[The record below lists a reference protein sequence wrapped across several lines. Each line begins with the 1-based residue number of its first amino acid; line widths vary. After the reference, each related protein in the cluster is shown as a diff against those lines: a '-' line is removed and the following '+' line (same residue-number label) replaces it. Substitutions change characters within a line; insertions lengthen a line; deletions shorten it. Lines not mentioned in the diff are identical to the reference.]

1 MRNKEN
7 ICCILLGKPATII
20 PLIHLL
26 NFKGLL
32 PVLEYNI
39 SITSDP
45 QYIQRSNHAEARW
58 SSRIK

>member
-7 ICCILLGKPATII
+7 ICCILLGKPAAIN

-39 SITSDP
+39 
-45 QYIQRSNHAEARW
+45 
-58 SSRIK
+58 